1 MKNKVFKHYN
11 EIVDCDFLDDDFF
24 SRKLVHYYKTYTSVC
39 KLDDEECIK
48 KAKELDKAMF
58 NYIEDYYFS
67 VELQSKINV
76 EAIVKDDD
84 SYLEDFID
92 FLISFFEQYNPN
104 KRVKPIT
111 RWV

>member
-1 MKNKVFKHYN
+1 MNGVVFAHYK
-11 EIVDCDFLDDDFF
+11 EIIECDFLDDDYF
-24 SRKLVHYYKTYTSVC
+24 SMKLVHYYKKYANEC
-39 KLDDEECIK
+39 KLDSEDCIK

-67 VELQSKINV
+67 IELQSKINV

-84 SYLEDFID
+84 SYLNDFID

-111 RWV
+111 RWI